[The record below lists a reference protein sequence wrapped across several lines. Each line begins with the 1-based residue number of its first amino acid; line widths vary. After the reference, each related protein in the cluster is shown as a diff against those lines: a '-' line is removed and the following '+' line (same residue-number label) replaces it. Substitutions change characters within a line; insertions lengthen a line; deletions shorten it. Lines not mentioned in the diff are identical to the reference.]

1 MVELTALWV
10 GYFLVTVV
18 CLALYFLP
26 TFVAFSRQATHRYTV
41 LALNFFLGAT
51 VVGWVI
57 ALALAVSG
65 DARSTRLVD

>member
-1 MVELTALWV
+1 MTALGI

-18 CLALYFLP
+18 CVGLFFLP
-26 TFVAFSRQATHRYTV
+26 TFVAFSRQATHRYIV
-41 LALNFFLGAT
+41 LALNFFLGWT
-51 VVGWVI
+51 FVGWVI

>member
-1 MVELTALWV
+1 LVELTALWV

-18 CLALYFLP
+18 CLALYLLP
-26 TFVAFSRQATHRYTV
+26 TFVAFSRQATHRYMV

-57 ALALAVSG
+57 ALALAVSEESG
-65 DARSTRLVD
+65 PARIV